1 MLTFLIILLEFLI
14 PSPFMVFTKVVGL
27 IDSMY
32 NLIKHIGGF
41 KIMETERIKEQE
53 MKTKTSVTL
62 LKVGNLGE

>member
-1 MLTFLIILLEFLI
+1 MLLEFLI

-41 KIMETERIKEQE
+41 KMMETERIKEQE

>member
-1 MLTFLIILLEFLI
+1 
-14 PSPFMVFTKVVGL
+14 MVFTKVVGL

>member
-1 MLTFLIILLEFLI
+1 MIILLEFLI

-41 KIMETERIKEQE
+41 KMMETERINDEE
-53 MKTKTSVTL
+53 RKTKTVETV